1 MNKTRCCFAE
11 KGRDMKKFYFLL
23 FSLLLVLCQANAK
36 ALWVYVGSN
45 VENQEQKIWV
55 DVNSIKGKSVR
66 TAWTLL
72 SIGGGETAKIL
83 KKHLCNQGKVIDL
96 YTVFYDKNDKIKGSA
111 TVDGEYKIFY
121 SNLGLEIMRVS
132 YNGDYIIPDSL
143 GEGEFNFVCQYKK

>member
-1 MNKTRCCFAE
+1 MNKTECCFAE
-11 KGRDMKKFYFLL
+11 KGRYMKKFYFLL
-23 FSLLLVLCQANAK
+23 FSLLLVLCHANAK

-45 VENQEQKIWV
+45 AENQEQKIWV

-66 TAWTLL
+66 TAWTIL

-96 YTVFYDKNDKIKGSA
+96 YSVVYDNDNKITSSA
-111 TVDGEYKIFY
+111 TVDGGYKIFY
-121 SNLGLEIMRVS
+121 SDLGLEIARVS

-143 GEGEFNFVCQYKK
+143 GEMEFSFVCQYKK